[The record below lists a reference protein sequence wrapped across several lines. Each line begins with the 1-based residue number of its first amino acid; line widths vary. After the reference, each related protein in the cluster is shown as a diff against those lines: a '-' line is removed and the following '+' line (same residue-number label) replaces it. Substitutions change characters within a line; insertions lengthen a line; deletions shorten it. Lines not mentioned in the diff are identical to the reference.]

1 MYKIHRRVEVETDE
15 RTRLEMTCLFK
26 NSCNGFNI
34 HRHLGQIYSQR
45 RTACYYA
52 TSGRGSI

>member
-26 NSCNGFNI
+26 NWEDINEVVPCIVSKE
-34 HRHLGQIYSQR
+34 Y
-45 RTACYYA
+45 
-52 TSGRGSI
+52 

>member
-26 NSCNGFNI
+26 HWEDINEVVPCIVSKE
-34 HRHLGQIYSQR
+34 Y
-45 RTACYYA
+45 
-52 TSGRGSI
+52 